1 MSVLVLELAKHDAEL
16 TIVRDICAGLAAA
29 LGTTAGVAFH
39 DKWLPYALRALGSQQ
54 RMVRELARLQLRRV
68 LTGSQR
74 GYPPE
79 LRARVASQLLGL
91 LSREAR
97 DYSSPSGIAAE
108 HLLSEPDVLGF
119 LCRDPALRKELAR
132 AAGPPNAAEAR
143 LRAATVALNAV
154 RLDPRLS
161 DEFLP
166 LLARLLR
173 IARLDV
179 LATMG
184 ALECIQAAVL
194 GQYYDGSAAVSTRG
208 KHATPPEVTAL
219 ILDTL
224 IDPLIDLVKSDE
236 PSLRNSALVTLCTLV
251 GVTSLK
257 DDHATF
263 DWKREA
269 VFSKIAALL
278 GGDDVVAATEAVR
291 ALTYSEAGAGWVVSE
306 ETVLRR
312 LAALALGKEAR
323 AGGERAAAR
332 EALASALERRPGG
345 LGGRVRAALEREAA
359 ADWAAELTTDRG
371 SGEERLAA
379 KRLLRA
385 LIQTG
390 WGAAGICGHPE
401 ALRLALADRE
411 AALPALDAA
420 SAPGRT
426 FGCSLPYLL
435 PP

>member
-1 MSVLVLELAKHDAEL
+1 M
-16 TIVRDICAGLAAA
+16 RDICAGLAAA

-119 LCRDPALRKELAR
+119 LCRDPALRRELAR

-236 PSLRNSALVTLCTLV
+236 PSLRNSALV
-251 GVTSLK
+251 
-257 DDHATF
+257 
-263 DWKREA
+263 
-269 VFSKIAALL
+269 
-278 GGDDVVAATEAVR
+278 VR
-291 ALTYSEAGAGWVVSE
+291 G
-306 ETVLRR
+306 
-312 LAALALGKEAR
+312 
-323 AGGERAAAR
+323 
-332 EALASALERRPGG
+332 
-345 LGGRVRAALEREAA
+345 
-359 ADWAAELTTDRG
+359 
-371 SGEERLAA
+371 
-379 KRLLRA
+379 
-385 LIQTG
+385 
-390 WGAAGICGHPE
+390 
-401 ALRLALADRE
+401 
-411 AALPALDAA
+411 
-420 SAPGRT
+420 
-426 FGCSLPYLL
+426 
-435 PP
+435 